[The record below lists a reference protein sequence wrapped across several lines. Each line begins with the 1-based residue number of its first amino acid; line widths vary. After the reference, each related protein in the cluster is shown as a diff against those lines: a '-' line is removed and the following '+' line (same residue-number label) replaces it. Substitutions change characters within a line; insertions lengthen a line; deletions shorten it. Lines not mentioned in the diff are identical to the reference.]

1 MEFLGKPKAREIFI
15 LKVKVSLE
23 SIKNI
28 QLIRLGTEKYSG
40 LIAGRKFTKRAEIA
54 QIDREARGGLI

>member
-28 QLIRLGTEKYSG
+28 QLIRLGTKKYSG
-40 LIAGRKFTKRAEIA
+40 LIAGRKFTRRAEIA
-54 QIDREARGGLI
+54 QID